1 MDTLE
6 VWLLQQCND
15 DNAPGALAHSS
26 VLDRATDRSFLDIAG
41 ARSALAVH
49 GQGVAAS
56 LTSWFTLECRPR
68 EQSQCGHQGSKARG
82 GPLGQRLQA
91 EGAPLAYPASL
102 TTGRSHRL
110 MTVRIRALPV
120 LESSHLSWLS
130 ITPVC

>member
-49 GQGVAAS
+49 GQGFCS
-56 LTSWFTLECRPR
+56 IRLHHGLRPSAGR
-68 EQSQCGHQGSKARG
+68 GSKASVG
-82 GPLGQRLQA
+82 
-91 EGAPLAYPASL
+91 
-102 TTGRSHRL
+102 
-110 MTVRIRALPV
+110 IREARPEEDL
-120 LESSHLSWLS
+120 
-130 ITPVC
+130 